1 MARACYSQASIVLLD
16 DPLSAV
22 DSHVARHIFSRVIS
36 TETGYLAQRTRV
48 LVTNNLAVLPSV
60 DLIIVLCSGEINELG
75 TYQQLLDAGGHFAAF
90 VAEFS
95 GEGLAAAAAAKND
108 SKEEEEALGKETSS
122 GETSVRPKTT
132 SVDYGVLARN
142 SAGGSRR
149 PTRGPSA
156 DDQRKKLIRSEHTET
171 GEVKAIV
178 YLHYFRKFFKTW
190 LSFLITVYLSLGSLT
205 YFWLAMVLAGYI
217 GIQLSSVGSSVWL
230 AIWSND
236 ATSSEHEHLPAD
248 QTVIISGGISSILGG
263 GGDDDGDDDL
273 LNGNSTAPE
282 EAPKNVT
289 QADIYQRN
297 SRLAVFGL
305 FGLAQGVFV
314 LFAAIAKEKAIVR
327 SSITL
332 HRSLLES
339 IMRSPMN
346 FFDTTPLGR
355 IVNR

>member
-95 GEGLAAAAAAKND
+95 GESVAAAAAIKNA
-108 SKEEEEALGKETSS
+108 SKEEEVLGKEASS

-178 YLHYFRKFFKTW
+178 YLHYFRKLFKTRKEFFNTIVPFRISD
-190 LSFLITVYLSLGSLT
+190 LL
-205 YFWLAMVLAGYI
+205 LAGN
-217 GIQLSSVGSSVWL
+217 GPGRLHRHS
-230 AIWSND
+230 
-236 ATSSEHEHLPAD
+236 
-248 QTVIISGGISSILGG
+248 TVFSRI
-263 GGDDDGDDDL
+263 
-273 LNGNSTAPE
+273 E
-282 EAPKNVT
+282 
-289 QADIYQRN
+289 
-297 SRLAVFGL
+297 RLAGHLV
-305 FGLAQGVFV
+305 Q
-314 LFAAIAKEKAIVR
+314 
-327 SSITL
+327 
-332 HRSLLES
+332 
-339 IMRSPMN
+339 
-346 FFDTTPLGR
+346 
-355 IVNR
+355 